1 MTVETIR
8 DVLELTRQLHAN
20 LADTLGRASRDA
32 QQERLRMLLDYLSL
46 HERELSRVVALTEDD
61 AQAAALDTWC
71 TDYFNKHPFDNTALA
86 QIDYANMTTAEVMRS
101 LLAIHDRI
109 IDLYRYLAT
118 HAEVSSSE
126 ELLNSLLALE
136 QHEAMRMMR
145 DAEELEDL

>member
-1 MTVETIR
+1 MAVETIQ

-20 LADTLGRASRDA
+20 LANMLGRASREA

-46 HERELSRVVALTEDD
+46 HERELSRVVALSEDD
-61 AQAAALDTWC
+61 AQAASIHTWC
-71 TDYFNKHPFDNTALA
+71 TDYFDKHPFDPEALER
-86 QIDYANMTTAEVMRS
+86 IDYANMSTVGVMRS

-118 HAEVSSSE
+118 HAEVPSVE

-136 QHEAMRMMR
+136 QHEAMRMVR